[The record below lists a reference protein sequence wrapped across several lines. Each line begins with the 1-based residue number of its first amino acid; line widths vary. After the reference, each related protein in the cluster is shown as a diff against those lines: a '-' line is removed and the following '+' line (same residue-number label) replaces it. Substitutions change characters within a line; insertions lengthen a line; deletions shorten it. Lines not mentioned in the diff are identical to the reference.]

1 MVLPLIFGLII
12 IAIVVFVFLRIIGHI
27 ALGAVLILLVFV
39 ASYLII
45 GSLPDLQVIPIIG
58 PYLPK
63 LPTSTGEAI
72 AYIRDVFYNI
82 DILSAS
88 RDSENNLL
96 IAVANT
102 GRNDVSNFTVFINNQ
117 SVIILNEPKD
127 PLKSKEVTVIQTN
140 WKANFTTI
148 LVNTNQASATY
159 S

>member
-1 MVLPLIFGLII
+1 MILPLIFGLII
-12 IAIVVFVFLRIIGHI
+12 IAIVVFVFLRIIGRI
-27 ALGAVLILLVFV
+27 FLGVALIFLVFI

-45 GSLPDLQVIPIIG
+45 GSFPDLQAIPIIG

-63 LPTSTGEAI
+63 IPATPGEAI
-72 AYIRDVFYNI
+72 AYIRDVFYSI
-82 DILSAS
+82 DILSTS

-96 IAVANT
+96 ITVANT

-117 SVIILNEPKD
+117 SVSILNEPKD
-127 PLKSKEVTVIQTN
+127 PLKSKEVTVLQTN

-148 LVNTNQASATY
+148 LVRTDQANAAY